1 MTNSERQR
9 LGAQKGD
16 SDERAHLHCSVPH
29 SVLDLCVPPRR
40 AVISAHRLV
49 WLLGCT
55 ALLNDHSHC
64 LWGHMHSTM
73 HQVYAPVFRR
83 KFLAEFLGVPA
94 PRVRE
99 MMRAEMGTHQQ
110 FSPSPPPQAHHDH
123 ATTTMQPRPHTDFS
137 VAISAITA
145 H

>member
-1 MTNSERQR
+1 M
-9 LGAQKGD
+9 
-16 SDERAHLHCSVPH
+16 
-29 SVLDLCVPPRR
+29 
-40 AVISAHRLV
+40 ISAHRLV

-83 KFLAEFLGVPA
+83 KYLAEFLGVPA
-94 PRVRE
+94 DRVRE
-99 MMRAEMGTHQQ
+99 MMRGEMGTHQQ
-110 FSPSPPPQAHHDH
+110 FSPSPPPAAQQQGLG
-123 ATTTMQPRPHTDFS
+123 ATTMGQPRPHTDFS